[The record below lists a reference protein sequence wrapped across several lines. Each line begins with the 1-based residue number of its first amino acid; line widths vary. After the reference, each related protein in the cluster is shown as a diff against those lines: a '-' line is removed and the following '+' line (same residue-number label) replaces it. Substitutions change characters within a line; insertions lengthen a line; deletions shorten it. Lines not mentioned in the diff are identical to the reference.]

1 VKDLDTT
8 GMASK
13 LTHINYAFG
22 NINEQGRCFETNQL
36 GQGDAWADY
45 QRRFTAAES
54 VDGVADT
61 FDQKLAGNF
70 NQLKKLKQ
78 KYPHL
83 KIIFSL
89 GGWTWSKFFSNAAL
103 PSNRQAFVA
112 SALDLFIKGNL
123 PVFGGELQGG
133 PGSAF
138 GVFDGIDIDWE
149 WPGSEGNVG
158 NVIRPEDKANFTAM
172 LAEFRSQLNAYGA
185 QVGRSYTLSAFLPA
199 DPSKIDAGF
208 EANRIFNSIDYATLQ
223 GYDFHGAWES
233 QTNHQS
239 QLHSPPDDP
248 HPSRFSIHN
257 AVTAWVSRGA
267 PAAELVIGVPA
278 YGRGWSG
285 VPSDRNGLYQLSAGP
300 APGTFE
306 AGTED
311 YDVLKNRPGS
321 RFRDSTNGAFWLYD
335 GNVFWSYDDPTLIGV
350 KGAYV
355 KANGLGGLMLWS
367 ADGDDGSLVTAM
379 FNSLR

>member
-1 VKDLDTT
+1 
-8 GMASK
+8 MASK
-13 LTHINYAFG
+13 LTHIHYAFG
-22 NINEQGRCFETNQL
+22 NINEQGLCFEANQL

-45 QRRFTAAES
+45 QRRVTAAES
-54 VDGVADT
+54 VDGVADV
-61 FDQKLAGNF
+61 FNQPLAGNF

-78 KYPHL
+78 KHPHL

-103 PSNRQAFVA
+103 PANRRAFVA
-112 SALDLFIKGNL
+112 SAIDLFIKGNL
-123 PVFGGELQGG
+123 PVFGGEPQGG
-133 PGSAF
+133 PGSGF

-172 LAEFRSQLNAYGA
+172 LAEFRAQLDAYGA

-199 DPSKIDAGF
+199 DPSKITAGF
-208 EANRIFNSIDYATLQ
+208 EANRIFDSLDYATLQ
-223 GYDFHGAWES
+223 GYDFHGSWES

-248 HPSRFSIHN
+248 HPGRFSIHN
-257 AVTAWVSRGA
+257 AVMAWVSRGA
-267 PAAELVIGVPA
+267 PAAEIVVGIPA
-278 YGRGWSG
+278 YGRGWTG

-306 AGTED
+306 PGNED
-311 YDVLKNRPGS
+311 YDVLKNRPGP
-321 RFRDSTNGAFWLYD
+321 RFRDSTFGALWLYD
-335 GNVFWSYDDPTLIGV
+335 GVVFWSYDDPILIGL

-355 KANGLGGLMLWS
+355 RSNGLGGLMLWS
-367 ADGDDGSLVTAM
+367 ADGDDGSLVNAM

>member
-1 VKDLDTT
+1 
-8 GMASK
+8 MASK
-13 LTHINYAFG
+13 LTHIHYAFG
-22 NINEQGRCFETNQL
+22 NVNEQGRCFEANQL
-36 GQGDAWADY
+36 GQGDSWADY
-45 QRRFTAAES
+45 QRRFNADES
-54 VDGVADT
+54 VDGVGDV
-61 FDQKLAGNF
+61 FDQKLAGSF
-70 NQLKKLKQ
+70 NQIKKLKQ

-83 KIIFSL
+83 KVIFSL

-103 PSNRQAFVA
+103 PNNRQAFVA
-112 SALDLFIKGNL
+112 SCLDLFIKGNL
-123 PVFGGELQGG
+123 PVFGGEPQGG

-158 NVIRPEDKANFTAM
+158 NTIRPEDKVNFTAM
-172 LAEFRSQLNAYGA
+172 LAEFRAQLDAYGA

-208 EANRIFNSIDYATLQ
+208 EVNKIFNSLDYASLQ

-239 QLHSPPDDP
+239 QLFSPPDDP

-257 AVTAWVSRGA
+257 AATAWISRGA
-267 PAAELVIGVPA
+267 PAAELIVGVPA

-285 VPSDRNGLYQLSAGP
+285 VPSDRNGLYQLSTGP

-306 AGTED
+306 AGIED
-311 YDVLKNRPGS
+311 YKLLKNRPGP
-321 RFRDSTNGAFWLYD
+321 RFRDSTNGAYWLYD
-335 GNVFWSYDDPTLIGV
+335 GAMFWSYDDPILIEF

-355 KANGLGGLMLWS
+355 KAHGLGGLMMWS
-367 ADGDDGSLVTAM
+367 ADGDDGSLVNAM

>member
-22 NINEQGRCFETNQL
+22 NINEQGRCFVANQL

-61 FDQKLAGNF
+61 FSQNLAGNF

-83 KIIFSL
+83 KVVFSL

-103 PSNRQAFVA
+103 PANRQAFVA
-112 SALDLFIKGNL
+112 SCLDLFIKGNL
-123 PVFGGELQGG
+123 PIFGGEMQGG
-133 PGSAF
+133 PGSGF

-158 NVIRPEDKANFTAM
+158 NVIRPEDRVNFTAM
-172 LAEFRSQLNAYGA
+172 LAEFRAQLNTYGA

-199 DPSKIDAGF
+199 DVNKIIAGF
-208 EANRIFNSIDYATLQ
+208 EVNRIFSHLDYATLQ
-223 GYDFHGAWES
+223 GYDFHGAWEN

-239 QLHSPPDDP
+239 QLHSPPADP

-257 AVTAWVSRGA
+257 AVTGWISRGA
-267 PAAELVIGVPA
+267 PAAELVVGLPA

-285 VPSDRNGLYQLSAGP
+285 VPSPNNGLYQSSTGP
-300 APGTFE
+300 APGLFE
-306 AGTED
+306 AGIED
-311 YDVLKNRPGS
+311 YDVLKNRPGT
-321 RFRDSTNGAFWLYD
+321 RFRDSTNVAFWLYD
-335 GNVFWSYDDPTLIGV
+335 GNQFWTYDDPLLV
-350 KGAYV
+350 EFKGAYV

-367 ADGDDGSLVTAM
+367 ADGDDGSLVNAM